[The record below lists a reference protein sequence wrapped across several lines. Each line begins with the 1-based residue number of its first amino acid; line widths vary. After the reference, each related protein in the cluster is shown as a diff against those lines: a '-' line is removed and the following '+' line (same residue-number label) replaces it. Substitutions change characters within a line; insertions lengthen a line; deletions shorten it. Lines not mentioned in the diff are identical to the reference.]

1 MTDGAGPILVTGAS
15 GLLGA
20 NIVLAARDRGLDVVA
35 LSHHHR
41 LSDPHVS
48 SVLLDLTD
56 AAALDALRGLRP
68 SWVIHC
74 AATTDLERCEAD
86 EAECRRLNADAPRSL
101 ARWAR
106 LEGARLVHVSTDA
119 VFDGR
124 RGRYAEQDEAAPL
137 SAYGR
142 AKLAGER
149 AVLEELPD
157 ASLIVRTSLYGW
169 NMLPKDSLA
178 EWFLR
183 RLSAGTPVRGWVDA
197 IFSPTL
203 ASDLARILLDMTDR
217 GVVGVY
223 HVASADAVSKYDFG
237 VRIAEVFGL
246 DPALVEPSSIG
257 DAGLRAPRGRDLS
270 LSVAKAAR
278 VLGCP
283 MPTVDEGLRR
293 FRRERDEGTVARLK
307 ALGDASA
314 HA

>member
-1 MTDGAGPILVTGAS
+1 MTDGARPILVTGAS

-35 LSHHHR
+35 LSHRHR
-41 LSDPHVS
+41 LSDPRVR

-68 SWVIHC
+68 SWVVHC
-74 AATTDLERCEAD
+74 AAATNLERCEAD
-86 EAECRRLNADAPRSL
+86 EAECRRLNADAARSL

-106 LEGARLVHVSTDA
+106 LEGARLVHISTDA

-124 RGRYAEQDEAAPL
+124 HGRYAEQDETAPL

-157 ASLIVRTSLYGW
+157 AAIVVRTSLYGW

-183 RLSAGTPVRGWVDA
+183 RLSAGTRVRGWVDA

-223 HVASADAVSKYDFG
+223 HVASADALSKYDFG

-246 DPALVEPSSIG
+246 DPALIDPSSID
-257 DAGLRAPRGRDLS
+257 DAGLRAPRGHDLS
-270 LSVAKAAR
+270 LSVEKATRA
-278 VLGCP
+278 LGRP

-307 ALGDASA
+307 ALGGTSA
-314 HA
+314 NA

>member
-1 MTDGAGPILVTGAS
+1 MTDGARPILVTGAS

-35 LSHHHR
+35 LSHRHR
-41 LSDPHVS
+41 LSDPRVS

-56 AAALDALRGLRP
+56 AKALEALRGLRP
-68 SWVIHC
+68 SWVVHC
-74 AATTDLERCEAD
+74 AAATDLERCEAD
-86 EAECRRLNADAPRSL
+86 EAGCRRLNAGAPRAL

-106 LEGARLVHVSTDA
+106 LEGARFIHVSTDA

-124 RGRYAEQDEAAPL
+124 RGRYAEDDEAAPV

-142 AKLAGER
+142 AKLAGEQ

-157 ASLIVRTSLYGW
+157 AAIVVRTSLYGW

-183 RLSAGTPVRGWVDA
+183 RLSAGTRVRGWVDA

-217 GVVGVY
+217 AVVGVY

-246 DPALVEPSSIG
+246 DPALIDPSSID

-270 LSVAKAAR
+270 LSVEKATRA
-278 VLGCP
+278 LGCP

-307 ALGDASA
+307 ALGGTPA